1 MQDIIEAIKA
11 RLNSPLL
18 GYFLLSILAWNLSAF
33 FYLLVQDNEVLGRI
47 QYFQS
52 HTSIYSLVTWPLT
65 TSFLLALI
73 YPWVIFV
80 IAFLTSKPNEL
91 KETIQANFEHKLL
104 IERKKLEEARARLLA
119 SAESELI
126 ERAKRDQELDELQSD
141 ELKSKLRV
149 ELEQLRAERDSFK
162 NKNRNL
168 IEEHKQLMDISE
180 MYRNRAK
187 QTNDFIDSNKLI
199 KQAQEIEEKAAKL
212 LMQLAD

>member
-18 GYFLLSILAWNLSAF
+18 GYFLLSILAWNWSAF